1 MGDQMNRGPTEDE
14 LDLAAEELKK
24 TFKAFEKAAKKLIS
38 ILEDMNQKRYQEL
51 KALSGDNQKIHDFLV
66 QIMDDSGQLGE
77 ECFGIRCMAE
87 KEKKKE

>member
-1 MGDQMNRGPTEDE
+1 MNIGPTEDE
-14 LDLAAEELKK
+14 FDLAAEGFKK

-38 ILEDMNQKRYQEL
+38 ILEVMNKKKYREL

-66 QIMDDSGQLGE
+66 QTMDYSGQLGE
-77 ECFGIRCMAE
+77 KCFGIRCMAE

>member
-1 MGDQMNRGPTEDE
+1 MNRVPTEDE
-14 LDLAAEELKK
+14 FDLAAEEFKK

-38 ILEDMNQKRYQEL
+38 ILEVMNKKRYREL

-66 QIMDDSGQLGE
+66 QTMDDSGQLGE
-77 ECFGIRCMAE
+77 KCFGIRCMAE